1 MVEVLVAVVILAF
14 TATAAIKL
22 VVLANNTLRETR
34 TKQALYDAA
43 LEIQTGIRIGD
54 KDLSGMSGDITWETV
69 NKEKKFFGG
78 DFGRLNFDKGKLG
91 DTETESIKWRE
102 LTVSIKDKE
111 KLVLYLPPEKR
122 EQNAELPLSAD
133 VLK

>member
-22 VVLANNTLRETR
+22 VVLAQNTLRETR

-54 KDLSGMSGDITWETV
+54 KDLSGMSCDITWETV

-78 DFGRLNFDKGKLG
+78 DFGRLNFDKGKPG

-102 LTVSIKDKE
+102 LTVNIKDKE
-111 KLVLYLPPEKR
+111 KLVLYLPPEMR

>member
-22 VVLANNTLRETR
+22 VVLAQNTLRETR

-54 KDLSGMSGDITWETV
+54 KDLSGSCQKNKPSTV
-69 NKEKKFFGG
+69 AA
-78 DFGRLNFDKGKLG
+78 R
-91 DTETESIKWRE
+91 SI
-102 LTVSIKDKE
+102 S
-111 KLVLYLPPEKR
+111 LVFEGQVLFSKI
-122 EQNAELPLSAD
+122 QNAASIFVFIEFTRYFGSGFL
-133 VLK
+133 

>member
-22 VVLANNTLRETR
+22 VVLAQNTLRETR

-54 KDLSGMSGDITWETV
+54 KDLSGSCQKNI
-69 NKEKKFFGG
+69 
-78 DFGRLNFDKGKLG
+78 
-91 DTETESIKWRE
+91 
-102 LTVSIKDKE
+102 
-111 KLVLYLPPEKR
+111 
-122 EQNAELPLSAD
+122 
-133 VLK
+133 

>member
-22 VVLANNTLRETR
+22 VVLAQNTLRETR

-69 NKEKKFFGG
+69 NKEKKFLGG
-78 DFGRLNFDKGKLG
+78 DFGRLNFDKGKSG

>member
-22 VVLANNTLRETR
+22 VVLAQNTLRETR

-69 NKEKKFFGG
+69 NKEKKFFGV
-78 DFGRLNFDKGKLG
+78 DFGRLNFDKGKSG

-102 LTVSIKDKE
+102 LTVNIKDKE
-111 KLVLYLPPEKR
+111 KLVLYLPPEMR